1 MISVLFVGNYL
12 SKAKGSLG
20 VSENIALNLSKE
32 LFDIKL
38 TSRNQNQ
45 ILRLLDIIKECL
57 MGSFH
62 KMQIDTYSG
71 PAFKIAESAS
81 FIARLRGKKLI
92 LTLHGG
98 MLPEFYQKNK
108 QRVDKV
114 FKRSAYIQTPSLFVK
129 DFFQKQGI
137 QINYLPNPIQLEN
150 FPYNRDSLKP
160 HSLLWV
166 RAFAPIYN
174 PDLAVQTLFEIRKNY
189 PDATLTMIGPDKGL
203 LAQAVL
209 LIKELELNTAIKI
222 LGPIK
227 NTDLYKFYQSHAVF
241 LNTTSYESFGVAVA
255 EAAACGIPVVSTKVG
270 EIPFLWQHEE
280 NMLMVKS
287 FDSKE
292 FAIEVSK
299 LFESKELATKI
310 SKNARLKA
318 ETFDWEVIKEKWISL
333 LSE

>member
-1 MISVLFVGNYL
+1 MIRVLFVGNYL

-20 VSENIALNLSKE
+20 VSEQIALSLSKE

-38 TSRNQNQ
+38 TSRKQNQ

-57 MGSFH
+57 MGSYH

-71 PAFKIAESAS
+71 PAFLIAETAS

-114 FKRSAYIQTPSLFVK
+114 FKRSAYIQTPSLYLK

-150 FPYNRDSLKP
+150 FPYNRDSIEP

-203 LAQAVL
+203 LAKTVI
-209 LIKELELNTAIKI
+209 LINKLGLNSAITIIGPVKNAELSK
-222 LGPIK
+222 
-227 NTDLYKFYQSHAVF
+227 YYQSHEVF
-241 LNTTSYESFGVAVA
+241 LNTTSYESFGVALI
-255 EAAACGIPVVSTKVG
+255 EAAACGIPIVSSNVG
-270 EIPFLWQHEE
+270 EMPYLWQHEE
-280 NMLMVKS
+280 NMLLVQS
-287 FDSKE
+287 FDPKK
-292 FAIEVSK
+292 FAVEVIK
-299 LFESKELATKI
+299 LFESETLATKI